1 MSSRDQGAG
10 HSDVTLLQQISL
22 PGMCQFNIDEECLE
36 PSQIPVQEK
45 RKLVALSSM
54 AGLVRS
60 VHLIT
65 YNTKYEIRNTKYEIV
80 YFKNMIKN
88 KWQKNDNNQ
97 NKVNMFMLIRRLQNS
112 NN

>member
-1 MSSRDQGAG
+1 MVS
-10 HSDVTLLQQISL
+10 VMLY
-22 PGMCQFNIDEECLE
+22 PCMFC
-36 PSQIPVQEK
+36 
-45 RKLVALSSM
+45 VALSNDLFDLCVAFLTM
-54 AGLVRS
+54 FVNCLVNNS
-60 VHLIT
+60 Q
-65 YNTKYEIRNTKYEIV
+65 YEIRTKYEIV

>member
-1 MSSRDQGAG
+1 MHFVYTVYCSNCSER
-10 HSDVTLLQQISL
+10 
-22 PGMCQFNIDEECLE
+22 
-36 PSQIPVQEK
+36 
-45 RKLVALSSM
+45 
-54 AGLVRS
+54 
-60 VHLIT
+60 
-65 YNTKYEIRNTKYEIV
+65 NTCTTAVTKYEIV

>member
-1 MSSRDQGAG
+1 MFM
-10 HSDVTLLQQISL
+10 L
-22 PGMCQFNIDEECLE
+22 C
-36 PSQIPVQEK
+36 
-45 RKLVALSSM
+45 
-54 AGLVRS
+54 
-60 VHLIT
+60 
-65 YNTKYEIRNTKYEIV
+65 NTKYEIV